1 MKGVKILDSLVINEN
16 LHGWGS
22 AMNDDTKL
30 YLEKVITYY
39 ENLKNIPHITI
50 YPREKDIFRAFE
62 MTPYD
67 QVKVVILGQD
77 PYHEEG
83 QANGLAF
90 SVNNGIKTP
99 PSLQNIFRELQN
111 DMGGRLRTNTDLS
124 DWAEQGVLLLNS
136 SLSVIEGK
144 ANSMSKAWEP
154 FTDNIIEILNKKED
168 PIVFVLWGNNAK
180 RKKKLID
187 GSHHCIIESA
197 HPSPLSAYRGFF
209 GSKPFS
215 KINQNLNRF
224 GYKEINWN

>member
-1 MKGVKILDSLVINEN
+1 MLDLLTANKH
-16 LHGWGS
+16 LHGWDS
-22 AMNDDTKL
+22 AMNDNI
-30 YLEKVITYY
+30 KVCLAKGMAYY
-39 ENLKNIPHITI
+39 ENLKNVSHITI
-50 YPREKDIFRAFE
+50 YPKEKDIFRAFE

-67 QVKVVILGQD
+67 EVKVVILGQD
-77 PYHEEG
+77 PYHEDG

-90 SVNNGIKTP
+90 SVNNGTKAP
-99 PSLQNIFRELQN
+99 PSLQNIFKELQD
-111 DMGGRLRTNTDLS
+111 DMGGRFRTNTDLS

-144 ANSMSKAWEP
+144 ANSMSKTWEP
-154 FTDNIIEILNKKED
+154 FTDGIIELLSKKET

-187 GSHHCIIESA
+187 VSRHCVIESA

-215 KINQNLNRF
+215 KVNQNLKRF